1 MSLPNL
7 FGDAAKTRLRALYGT
22 RPVRDEA
29 WFQRQLAHAQEC
41 LAVADKVHTPEE
53 LAAARAAL
61 AVDPTSPQ
69 KTLFNAPPSRESCP
83 GDKPRPAAGGCVF
96 LPGPLGL

>member
-1 MSLPNL
+1 MNRH
-7 FGDAAKTRLRALYGT
+7 D
-22 RPVRDEA
+22 DA
-29 WFQRQLAHAQEC
+29 WFERQAAHAREC
-41 LAVADKVHTPEE
+41 IAVADKRHTPEE

-61 AVDPTSPQ
+61 AIAPDEPQ
-69 KTLFNAPPSRESCP
+69 HALFNAPPSRESCP